1 MPRHLIHLQSSR
13 VALVALVLVA
23 AACGNRS
30 AAVADGKG
38 SSITGIAAGSNTVPP
53 VVTAPVSAPALTQVD
68 GFVAPGVVP
77 EQTAAPAVTAP
88 GVITSAITV
97 QATEPVTALPA
108 EPATAIPDTTNLD
121 TAIPDTTAP
130 ETTIPETT
138 IPETTIP
145 ETTVPPTTIPDA
157 MLRLVPV
164 PPATELVL
172 AIGSQSGDGTR
183 VVQQRL
189 LDLGFWL
196 SGVDGDY
203 GHTTRQAVMAFQ
215 KYNALPSTGKVDQA
229 TADALTYSPFRARG
243 LSFEGSIIEINKEL
257 QVLFIIR
264 DGQTLWALNTS
275 TGNGE
280 AYEEPDRNTPGETI
294 KGVALTP
301 DGLFRVNREKP
312 EGWWEGDL
320 GKIYRPKYFRGG
332 IAVHGSGSIPNTP
345 ASHGCVRVSVPAMDF
360 IWAENL
366 MPLETPV
373 WVYGTVVQQ

>member
-1 MPRHLIHLQSSR
+1 MPRHLINLRSSR
-13 VALVALVLVA
+13 AALIALALVAT
-23 AACGNRS
+23 ACANDS
-30 AAVADGKG
+30 AAVTDGKG
-38 SSITGIAAGSNTVPP
+38 SSITGIAAASVTAPP
-53 VVTAPVSAPALTQVD
+53 VVTAPVSDSLPTQAVD
-68 GFVAPGVVP
+68 SATPGVVP
-77 EQTAAPAVTAP
+77 EQTASPAVTAP
-88 GVITSAITV
+88 T
-97 QATEPVTALPA
+97 TEPITAPPTD
-108 EPATAIPDTTNLD
+108 PATTGPDTT
-121 TAIPDTTAP
+121 IP

-145 ETTVPPTTIPDA
+145 ETTLPPTTIPDA
-157 MLRLVPV
+157 LLRLVPA
-164 PPATELVL
+164 PPAAELVL
-172 AIGSQSGDGTR
+172 AIGTQSGDGTR

-215 KYNALPSTGKVDQA
+215 KYNLLPATGKVDQV
-229 TADALTYSPFRARG
+229 TADALTYSPYHARG
-243 LSFEGSIIEINKEL
+243 VSYEGNIIEINKEL

-264 DGQTLWALNTS
+264 DGQTLWVLNTS

-294 KGVALTP
+294 KGVSLTP
-301 DGLFRVNREKP
+301 DGLFQVNREKP

-332 IAVHGSGSIPNTP
+332 IAVHGSGSIPNIP
-345 ASHGCVRVSVPAMDF
+345 ASHGCVRVSVPAMDY

-373 WVYGTVVQQ
+373 WVYGTVQQ

>member
-1 MPRHLIHLQSSR
+1 MPRHLLHVRSPR
-13 VALVALVLVA
+13 AALIALVLVA
-23 AACGNRS
+23 TACGNGS
-30 AAVADGKG
+30 AGVADSKG
-38 SSITGIAAGSNTVPP
+38 SSITAIAAGAITVPP
-53 VVTAPVSAPALTQVD
+53 VVTAPVSAGAAAQVVD
-68 GFVAPGVVP
+68 SAAPGVVP
-77 EQTAAPAVTAP
+77 EQTAAPALTAP
-88 GVITSAITV
+88 VTV
-97 QATEPVTALPA
+97 AATEP
-108 EPATAIPDTTNLD
+108 ATTVPDTT
-121 TAIPDTTAP
+121 IP
-130 ETTIPETT
+130 ETTETTVPETT

-145 ETTVPPTTIPDA
+145 ETTVPPTTIPDV
-157 MLRLVPV
+157 MLRLVPA
-164 PPATELVL
+164 PPAAELVL
-172 AIGSQSGDGTR
+172 AIGTQSGDGTR

-215 KYNALPSTGKVDQA
+215 KYNVLPATGKVDQV

-243 LSFEGSIIEINKEL
+243 VSYEGNIIEINKEL

-264 DGQTLWALNTS
+264 DGHTLWALNTS
-275 TGNGE
+275 TGNGLE
-280 AYEEPDRNTPGETI
+280 YEEPDQNTPGETI
-294 KGVALTP
+294 KGVSLTP

-332 IAVHGSGSIPNTP
+332 IAVHGSGSIPNVP

-373 WVYGTVVQQ
+373 WVYGTVQQ